1 MLPRRAQS
9 APDGLLDGRTRH
21 MRICTHVLSIFTADS
36 LLVTARIQPVY
47 FRRSPARCCALP
59 QLQNGP
65 PTTNEAMT
73 QMLLNHGSICTESVV
88 KAFRA
93 VDRGFFIDPPDDGR
107 NEEVR
112 YINMPFRNGVQHL
125 SAPGIYGT
133 AIEALD
139 LREGLSFLNVC
150 SGTGYFSALACQI
163 LGTRVRARAPKVGWI
178 PLPPFFSE
186 IFSVPLTWLTTT
198 LRQAVHA
205 AIELR
210 GELVTRA
217 REKLDELGCTNVD
230 LRHGSCLEIEAEGS
244 MRFQRIYIGAGAD
257 ESMASILFGC
267 AASALLPISPLC
279 SPLFSRPSLSPT
291 TACSS

>member
-1 MLPRRAQS
+1 MSLASSP
-9 APDGLLDGRTRH
+9 LIL
-21 MRICTHVLSIFTADS
+21 FS
-36 LLVTARIQPVY
+36 LLRAFSLCIFAAHPLAAVR
-47 FRRSPARCCALP
+47 FP

-163 LGTRVRARAPKVGWI
+163 LGTRVRARAKKEMDSTPA
-178 PLPPFFSE
+178 L
-186 IFSVPLTWLTTT
+186 
-198 LRQAVHA
+198 
-205 AIELR
+205 
-210 GELVTRA
+210 
-217 REKLDELGCTNVD
+217 
-230 LRHGSCLEIEAEGS
+230 
-244 MRFQRIYIGAGAD
+244 
-257 ESMASILFGC
+257 LFGD
-267 AASALLPISPLC
+267 
-279 SPLFSRPSLSPT
+279 FFW
-291 TACSS
+291 

>member
-186 IFSVPLTWLTTT
+186 IFCNRSWLTTT

-257 ESMASILFGC
+257 ESMASILFG
-267 AASALLPISPLC
+267 
-279 SPLFSRPSLSPT
+279 
-291 TACSS
+291 